1 MGRRSLHQLKASLE
15 SLYLAYHR
23 VEYRAYD
30 PVSLVWAYTHPEDQE
45 LAGLWAAL
53 FAWGRRCVAIRKAS
67 ELLSCLSPSPV
78 EALRAG
84 SPLGVGWAHRT
95 WSPAD
100 MAALWEALRLIYRRE
115 GNLAGFFWRRRRDW
129 MGAIVAFQEA
139 ILSQA
144 PHLARHIGYIPRGS
158 ASKRVQLW
166 LRWMVRRDCI
176 DPGPWEGFSLAALY
190 LPVDTHVLHWAR
202 RHQLCSQQS
211 PSWKVTLQLTET
223 FRRLSPGDPLR
234 YDFALVTA
242 AALSHSYP
250 RVDS

>member
-1 MGRRSLHQLKASLE
+1 MTLSRSCGPTL
-15 SLYLAYHR
+15 
-23 VEYRAYD
+23 
-30 PVSLVWAYTHPEDQE
+30 DQKIRSWR
-45 LAGLWAAL
+45 GVWAAL
-53 FAWGRRCVAIRKAS
+53 FAWGRRSVAIRKAN
-67 ELLSCLSPSPV
+67 ELLSHLFPSPV

-100 MAALWEALRLIYRRE
+100 MASLWEALRLIYRRE

-144 PHLARHIGYIPRGS
+144 PQLARHIGYIPRGS
-158 ASKRVQLW
+158 ASKRIQLW

-176 DPGPWEGFSLAALY
+176 DPGPWEGFSPAALY

-202 RHQLCSQQS
+202 RHQLCSQQA

-223 FRRLSPGDPLR
+223 FRQLSPGDPLR

-242 AALSHSYP
+242 AALSHSQS